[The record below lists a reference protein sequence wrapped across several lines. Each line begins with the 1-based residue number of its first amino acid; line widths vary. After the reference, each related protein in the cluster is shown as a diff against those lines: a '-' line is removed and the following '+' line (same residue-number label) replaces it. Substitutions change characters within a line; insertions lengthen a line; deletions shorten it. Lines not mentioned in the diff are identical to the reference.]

1 MHAQIVQTDEQLRD
15 AFSVRKQVFVK
26 EQQVSAEEEYDEY
39 DEFEETSIH
48 VVIYDND
55 VPVGAGR
62 FRTIDGIGKMERICV
77 LASHRKK
84 GIGKIVMDALEAY
97 AKENSL
103 SKLKLHAQ
111 THAEDFYKKLGYV
124 TNSDVFM
131 EANIPHIVMIKEL

>member
-26 EQQVSAEEEYDEY
+26 EQQVSAEEEY

-77 LASHRKK
+77 LASHRK

-97 AKENSL
+97 AKG
-103 SKLKLHAQ
+103 KLDTKI
-111 THAEDFYKKLGYV
+111 
-124 TNSDVFM
+124 
-131 EANIPHIVMIKEL
+131 EAACPNTCRRFL

>member
-26 EQQVSAEEEYDEY
+26 EQQVSAEEEY

-84 GIGKIVMDALEAY
+84 RHWKNCYGC
-97 AKENSL
+97 
-103 SKLKLHAQ
+103 
-111 THAEDFYKKLGYV
+111 T
-124 TNSDVFM
+124 
-131 EANIPHIVMIKEL
+131 

>member
-15 AFSVRKQVFVK
+15 AFSVRKQVFVN
-26 EQQVSAEEEYDEY
+26 EQRVSAEEEYDE
-39 DEFEETSIH
+39 FEETSTH

-97 AKENSL
+97 AK
-103 SKLKLHAQ
+103 KLA
-111 THAEDFYKKLGYV
+111 
-124 TNSDVFM
+124 
-131 EANIPHIVMIKEL
+131 IKIETSCPNTC

>member
-1 MHAQIVQTDEQLRD
+1 MERGTTNLHAQIVQTDEQLRD

-26 EQQVSAEEEYDEY
+26 EQQVSAEEEY

-84 GIGKIVMDALEAY
+84 ALE
-97 AKENSL
+97 
-103 SKLKLHAQ
+103 KLLWMHLKHMRRKTRYQ
-111 THAEDFYKKLGYV
+111 
-124 TNSDVFM
+124 N
-131 EANIPHIVMIKEL
+131 